1 MQQSPVPKVQ
11 HTPTTFSIGE
21 VLSAAIT
28 TLFSKFLSFVVMGLI
43 IFVPAGILIGIVAAL
58 FGGVLAQAEAENSP
72 FVAVLAVLV
81 VLLLAAAWG
90 MLNAA
95 VTFGTFQFV
104 RDGRISIG
112 MCLRR
117 GFSSIF
123 PILGIMICLSLLFGI
138 VALVTA
144 LPAALTGSGG
154 MMVIAFAAAFVLL
167 IVIFL
172 RYYVVIPACVIE
184 TPGVLGAFARS
195 VTLTGGH
202 RWQIL
207 GIVVVSMLLQLAIS
221 LVFGLIGGLFQSGA
235 GATASLGALI
245 SAILELFLNYVVLLW
260 QAILPAVAYFFL
272 RGAKEG
278 IGIDELVSVFD

>member
-11 HTPTTFSIGE
+11 QTPTTFSIGE

-28 TLFSKFLSFVVMGLI
+28 TLFSKFLSFVVIGLI
-43 IFVPAGILIGIVAAL
+43 VFVPTGILIGIVAAL
-58 FGGVLAQAEAENSP
+58 FGSVLQQAEATGSP
-72 FVAVLAVLV
+72 LGIVLAVVIVFLI
-81 VLLLAAAWG
+81 AAAWG

-112 MCLRR
+112 VCLRR

-123 PILGIMICLSLLFGI
+123 PILGIMLCLTLLFTI
-138 VALVTA
+138 VALVTF
-144 LPAALTGSGG
+144 LPAALTGSQST
-154 MMVIAFAAAFVLL
+154 MFIASAAFFLLL

-195 VTLTGGH
+195 AILTGGH

-207 GIVVVSMLLQLAIS
+207 GIVVVSMVLQLVIS
-221 LVFGLIGGLFQSGA
+221 LVFGLIGGLAQGGA
-235 GATASLGALI
+235 EATVTLGALI
-245 SAILELFLNYVVLLW
+245 STILELFLNYVVLLW